1 MDKKFS
7 TYNEKC
13 KFIHF
18 RFRKDKDAKYLEFL
32 NSLDNKTEFLRNAID
47 RAIEEGYLDGFV
59 SNCGGMKLA
68 ELIDKN
74 EYADEETRSINAGDD
89 K

>member
-7 TYNEKC
+7 KYNEKC

-18 RFRKDKDAKYLEFL
+18 RLRKDKDAKYLEFL
-32 NSLDNKTEFLRNAID
+32 NNLDNKTEFLRYAID

-59 SNCGGMKLA
+59 SDCGGMKLA
-68 ELIDKN
+68 ELIEKQEYEN
-74 EYADEETRSINAGDD
+74 EDNEPH
-89 K
+89 